1 MSAPSRC
8 HQPSALLPAP
18 SALIGGKNWRK
29 CATRLK
35 KDRKYG
41 EGCGKERLEMVKSW
55 LGGRTWDRGAVVLTS
70 VIFFQIARSREDI
83 VQGSTLTP
91 IAKEACGLWRCLI
104 LWYDRLCMWHQGRL
118 RRAFIKEIYG
128 ECCRWDDARP
138 LVCSAVD
145 HQDKD
150 KDYKRDTK
158 WDNVWLKAKSKKKT
172 SLSGRW
178 CFAYHHQGK
187 DTDKIR
193 MIVQGWSTRLD
204 KQLTCIMARIF
215 SDDFENWPLQCPC
228 ILCRRLWKVNSKFIE
243 TAMRNI
249 L

>member
-1 MSAPSRC
+1 MNLLLNLHANHFLSTSSSTKKQIKVRRKAAKSCSLLKFLPMSAPSRC
-8 HQPSALLPAP
+8 HQPSAPFPAP

-41 EGCGKERLEMVKSW
+41 EGRGKERLEMVKSW

-128 ECCRWDDARP
+128 ECCRWDDART
-138 LVCSAVD
+138 LACSAD
-145 HQDKD
+145 HQQDKD
-150 KDYKRDTK
+150 KDNDGDTK
-158 WDNVWLKAKSKKKT
+158 WDNVWLKQSQRKRHHRQGGSVLHIITKT
-172 SLSGRW
+172 KT
-178 CFAYHHQGK
+178 QTK
-187 DTDKIR
+187 
-193 MIVQGWSTRLD
+193 
-204 KQLTCIMARIF
+204 
-215 SDDFENWPLQCPC
+215 
-228 ILCRRLWKVNSKFIE
+228 
-243 TAMRNI
+243 
-249 L
+249 